1 MINRFKWANIFKI
14 FSMSSADTEMK
25 DAETALSEEVMQMST
40 EDLVARTRLI
50 DNECK
55 MMRSGII
62 ETSYLDFYL
71 CFRTCAYNTR
81 DHNNERKN

>member
-1 MINRFKWANIFKI
+1 
-14 FSMSSADTEMK
+14 MSSADTEMK

-71 CFRTCAYNTR
+71 
-81 DHNNERKN
+81 

>member
-1 MINRFKWANIFKI
+1 MYGNGSFFYFKI

-55 MMRSGII
+55 MMRSGYFEI
-62 ETSYLDFYL
+62 LVQ
-71 CFRTCAYNTR
+71 RG
-81 DHNNERKN
+81 

>member
-62 ETSYLDFYL
+62 EASYLDVYL
-71 CFRTCAYNTR
+71 
-81 DHNNERKN
+81 